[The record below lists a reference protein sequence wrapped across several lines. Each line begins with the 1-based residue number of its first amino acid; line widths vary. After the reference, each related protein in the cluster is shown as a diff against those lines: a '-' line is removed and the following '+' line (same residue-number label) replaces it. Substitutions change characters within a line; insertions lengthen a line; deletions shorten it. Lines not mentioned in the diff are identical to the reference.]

1 MAGHMINFIQSSAG
15 NTHGWSRELLS
26 SLSYVKRQYT
36 VNRKVKVTAFGSTAD
51 LVRWFCGRVPCGS
64 KLTAKS
70 ISQVDVTANTRLVC
84 PLKTGSFGTGVF
96 RGNLPWLG
104 GAEDDEGIEV
114 FGRAEGVHP
123 EAGSGR
129 DPVAEICRRA
139 GISQAT
145 YFNWKKKYDG
155 LLPTEMKRLKQLEDE
170 NGKLRKLVADLSLD
184 KEMLQDVIRR
194 KL

>member
-1 MAGHMINFIQSSAG
+1 V
-15 NTHGWSRELLS
+15 L
-26 SLSYVKRQYT
+26 
-36 VNRKVKVTAFGSTAD
+36 
-51 LVRWFCGRVPCGS
+51 
-64 KLTAKS
+64 
-70 ISQVDVTANTRLVC
+70 C

-96 RGNLPWLG
+96 RGSIPRLG

-114 FGRAEGVHP
+114 SDAQKPFILKQGADGI
-123 EAGSGR
+123 
-129 DPVAEICRRA
+129 PVAEICRRA
-139 GISQAT
+139 GISQAS

-170 NGKLRKLVADLSLD
+170 NGKLRKLVTDLSLD